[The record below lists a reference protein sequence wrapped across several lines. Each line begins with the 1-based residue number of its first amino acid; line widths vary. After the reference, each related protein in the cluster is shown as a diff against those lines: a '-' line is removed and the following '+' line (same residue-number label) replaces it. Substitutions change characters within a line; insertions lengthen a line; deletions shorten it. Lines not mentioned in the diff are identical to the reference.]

1 MINTVAIDT
10 LVIGAGISGLSLAH
24 KLSQTTNGSKF
35 SLLVAEAQGRVGG
48 NITTRSEGEFLWEEG
63 PNSFSPT
70 PELLRLVV
78 EAGLGSELVLAD
90 RKLPRYVYWQGQL
103 LAVPMSPPA
112 LVQSQLLSPWGKVRA
127 LLGGLGFVAP
137 ALGSGLQDQGG
148 EETVSQFFQRHLGT
162 EVLQRLVEPFV
173 SGVYAG
179 DPQGLELR
187 AAFGRVFAMA
197 ETGGGLIP
205 GALLMRNQ
213 AQSKSRSGSR
223 PDPQLPQTRPG
234 ELGSFRWGLAALP
247 EAIAAQLGDQVRL
260 YWQLTQLS
268 LTEHQTYRAEFLTPE
283 GQQQVEAR
291 TVVLTTP
298 AHISAE
304 ILQPLCRSV
313 SQALLAI
320 PYPPVAC
327 VVLAYPT
334 SALNHALVGFG
345 NLIPRGQ
352 GIQTLGTIWSSSLFP
367 HRAPQ
372 GWHILTSFIGGATNL
387 DVGEWSED
395 QLVARVHQDLCQV
408 LLNGSALPKV
418 LAVHLWRKA
427 IPQYVLGH
435 CHRLGQINQGLQAF
449 PGLYLCSNYSDG
461 VALGDCVRR
470 GFAQAAEVQN
480 YLRVL
485 I

>member
-1 MINTVAIDT
+1 MVIDT
-10 LVIGAGISGLSLAH
+10 LVIGAGLSGLSLAH
-24 KLSQTTNGSKF
+24 KLSQTTNGSRS

-78 EAGLGSELVLAD
+78 EVGLASELVLAD

-112 LVQSQLLSPWGKVRA
+112 LVQSRLLSPWGKIRA
-127 LLGGLGFVAP
+127 LLGGLGFVTP
-137 ALGSGLQDQGG
+137 AMGSGLQDQGG

-179 DPQGLELR
+179 DSQYLELR
-187 AAFGRVFAMA
+187 AAFGRVFNMA
-197 ETGGGLIP
+197 EAGGGLIP
-205 GALLMRNQ
+205 GAMLIRGQ
-213 AQSKSRSGSR
+213 AKSKSK
-223 PDPQLPQTRPG
+223 PDPKLPQTRPG

-247 EAIAAQLGDQVRL
+247 QAIATQLGDQIKL
-260 YWQLTQLS
+260 HWQLTHLS
-268 LTEHQTYRAEFLTPE
+268 PTAQQTYQAEFLTPE

-304 ILQPLCRSV
+304 ILRPLSLQV
-313 SQALLAI
+313 SQALMAI

-334 SALNHALVGFG
+334 SALNHSLVGFG

-372 GWHILTSFIGGATNL
+372 GWHILTSFIGGATHL
-387 DVGEWSED
+387 EVGEWSED
-395 QLVARVHQDLCQV
+395 QLVARVHQDLCRV
-408 LLNGSALPKV
+408 LLNGRALPKV
-418 LAVHLWRKA
+418 LAVHLWGKA
-427 IPQYVLGH
+427 IPQYILGH
-435 CHRLGQINQGLQAF
+435 CHRLNQINQGLQAF
-449 PGLYLCSNYSDG
+449 SGLYLCSNYSDG

-470 GFAQAAEVQN
+470 GFAQADEVQE
-480 YLRVL
+480 YLRGNRIL
-485 I
+485 AKNL